1 MVIPNPAELI
11 MQVSHGSDM
20 FSETELECAPAAH
33 RSWLRVLPVATLLF
47 LLAVSFPFPG
57 AIAVCLGKAILERL
71 QGRSPHSKP
80 PRKVLWGS
88 QEHH

>member
-1 MVIPNPAELI
+1 MVIPNPTEWI

-47 LLAVSFPFPG
+47 L
-57 AIAVCLGKAILERL
+57 
-71 QGRSPHSKP
+71 
-80 PRKVLWGS
+80 
-88 QEHH
+88 